1 MKTDQLTHSDRLYW
15 PDVGVTKEDLADY
28 YAGIWH
34 KIAPHIVGRPLALL
48 RCPDGI
54 NGDRFFQKHVWK
66 GINPAIVPVRDPKT
80 RAGKPLVS
88 IRNVD
93 GLIGLVQAATLEIH
107 PWGSTVTDWERPD
120 RIVIDLDPGEGVS
133 WTDVVAAA
141 REVRA
146 RLEETGLAAF
156 VKTTG
161 GKGLHVVS
169 PLKRKADW
177 PAAKAFAKS
186 LAQAMAADTP
196 QRYVATISKA
206 KRRGRI
212 LIDYLRNQR
221 GATAIAPYS
230 TRARPGAPVSM
241 PLAWRELRPNLG
253 SSHFTVMNAPK
264 RLRSQASDPWAD
276 FRASA
281 VPLPSSRGGR

>member
-1 MKTDQLTHSDRLYW
+1 MKTTQLTHPDRVYW
-15 PDVGVTKEDLADY
+15 PDVDVTKKDLADY
-28 YAGIWH
+28 YADIWH
-34 KIAPHIVGRPLALL
+34 RIAPHIVERPLALL

-54 NGDRFFQKHVWK
+54 NGDKFFQKHVWK
-66 GINPAIVPVRDPKT
+66 GISPAIVPVRDPKSRSGT
-80 RAGKPLVS
+80 PLVS
-88 IRNVD
+88 IRNID
-93 GLIGLVQAATLEIH
+93 GLIGLVQAAALEIH
-107 PWGSTVTDWERPD
+107 PWGSTITDWERPD
-120 RIVIDLDPGEGVS
+120 RIVIDLDPGDGVS
-133 WTDVVAAA
+133 WTDIVVAA

-146 RLEETGLAAF
+146 RLEDAGLSAF

-177 PAAKAFAKS
+177 SGAKAFAKS
-186 LAQAMAADTP
+186 LAEAMAADTP

-206 KRRGRI
+206 KRRGKV

-221 GATAIAPYS
+221 GATAVAPYS

-241 PLAWRELRPNLG
+241 PLAWRELKPGLA
-253 SSHFTVMNAPK
+253 SSHFTIINASK
-264 RLRSQASDPWAD
+264 KLRSQASDPWRD

-281 VPLPSSRGGR
+281 VPLPSLRRSK